1 MTDIPQTITPGI
13 IAAQLGIPLH
23 RVQHILATRGHIQPR
38 ARAGTIRLYGR
49 EAIAQVRHEL
59 HAADARRAVSRD

>member
-1 MTDIPQTITPGI
+1 MADIPHTITPGV

-23 RVQHILATRGHIQPR
+23 RVQHILSTRAHIRPR

-59 HAADARRAVSRD
+59 HAADARRAVARG